1 MNDHEAEQ
9 AAVFLTKLTV
19 QIAIVVL
26 FGVFSLTFRYPKFML
41 PVWVIGGIILIW
53 ITQFS

>member
-1 MNDHEAEQ
+1 MNDHEGEQ
-9 AAVFLTKLTV
+9 TAVFLTKLTV

-26 FGVFSLTFRYPKFML
+26 FGVFILTFRYPKFML

-53 ITQFS
+53 VTQFS

>member
-1 MNDHEAEQ
+1 MNDNEAEQ

-26 FGVFSLTFRYPKFML
+26 FGVFILTFRYPKFML

-53 ITQFS
+53 VTQFS